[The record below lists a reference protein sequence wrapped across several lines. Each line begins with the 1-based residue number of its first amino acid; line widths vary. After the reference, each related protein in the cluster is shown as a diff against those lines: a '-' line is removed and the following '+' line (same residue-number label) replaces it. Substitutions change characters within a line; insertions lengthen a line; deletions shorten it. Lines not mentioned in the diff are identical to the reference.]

1 MAANAPV
8 PRRRAAGRRSESTE
22 DHLERISELLATT
35 GKARISDLA
44 DSLGLKRST
53 VSNMVRRLAERG
65 YVEHE
70 PYSGLT
76 LTAEGRAVARH
87 VRKRH
92 EILTAFLE
100 QLGLKASAVQ
110 AEVEEIEHHL
120 SPATLA
126 LFGSLVGFWRQRPAR
141 LEEFLEFHRGDNPG

>member
-1 MAANAPV
+1 MAAQPS
-8 PRRRAAGRRSESTE
+8 PSRRRPSIRRSESTE
-22 DHLERISELLATT
+22 DHLERISELLAAT
-35 GKARISDLA
+35 GQARVSDIA
-44 DSLGLKRST
+44 ESLGLKRST

-70 PYSGLT
+70 PYRGLA

-92 EILTAFLE
+92 EILTALLE

-126 LFGSLVGFWRQRPAR
+126 LFGSLVEFWRRQPAR
-141 LEEFLEFHRGDNPG
+141 LDEFLKFHRGGNPG